1 MVSFSC
7 TAHISFIAIRKRE
20 ITHLF
25 FFLVKNGKK
34 LSYSPIFKE
43 KKIECFLHFFIL
55 HFLTYKLSISSTI
68 SVIFFFIKTINFHLY
83 TLYFNTCRL
92 FLTYLNQQF
101 FFKKKPNLADIF
113 FQNIF
118 RYHYCGIGVKPK
130 TERQQK
136 EIQKDR
142 YEL

>member
-1 MVSFSC
+1 MGK
-7 TAHISFIAIRKRE
+7 IE
-20 ITHLF
+20 LF
-25 FFLVKNGKK
+25 PNFKGKK
-34 LSYSPIFKE
+34 NIMLPA
-43 KKIECFLHFFIL
+43 FFIL
-55 HFLTYKLSISSTI
+55 HFFTYKLSISSTI

-83 TLYFNTCRL
+83 TMYFNTCRL
-92 FLTYLNQQF
+92 ILTYLNQQF
-101 FFKKKPNLADIF
+101 FFKKKNLADIF

>member
-1 MVSFSC
+1 M
-7 TAHISFIAIRKRE
+7 
-20 ITHLF
+20 
-25 FFLVKNGKK
+25 KNGKK
-34 LSYSPIFKE
+34 LSYSPILKE
-43 KKIECFLHFFIL
+43 KKNIMLPAFFIL

-68 SVIFFFIKTINFHLY
+68 SVIFFLLKPLIFICIPCIL
-83 TLYFNTCRL
+83 TLVDF

-101 FFKKKPNLADIF
+101 FFKKKTNLADIF